1 MSQRQLDRSNTIKT
15 ELENELDTAKQGK
28 PVDSV
33 AADLIQVLFVKCS
46 DLDDYIYI
54 YIYIYIDVCC
64 SSSSLTVFVSHSH
77 SHSISI

>member
-54 YIYIYIDVCC
+54 YIDVCC